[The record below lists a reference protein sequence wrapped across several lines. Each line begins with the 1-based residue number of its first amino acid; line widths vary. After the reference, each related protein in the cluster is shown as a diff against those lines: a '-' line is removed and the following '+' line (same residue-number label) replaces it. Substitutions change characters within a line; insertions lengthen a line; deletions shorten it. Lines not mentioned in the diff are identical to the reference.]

1 LQALSVLIHSLAP
14 LTSPTNES
22 IKMKRTNPKT
32 GLPFKKG
39 DVREDGYVFRQYD
52 KARLKKDNTFV
63 EIWKHPDTIENARIK
78 LNAIARD
85 WYWRNKKR
93 RNKKANEHYANNK
106 GMYNAKTAK
115 YRAEKLNRMLKWGK
129 EKLKPEIEIWYTRA
143 RLATIFMGESYAVD
157 HIVPLQGKNVSG
169 LHVPWNLQ
177 LLTKSENSSKGNRH
191 VC

>member
-1 LQALSVLIHSLAP
+1 
-14 LTSPTNES
+14 
-22 IKMKRTNPKT
+22 MKRPNPKT

-39 DVREDGYVFRQYD
+39 DIREDGFVFRQYD
-52 KARLKKDNTFV
+52 KTRLKKDKTFV
-63 EIWKHPDTIENARIK
+63 EIWKHPDTVEIAKIK
-78 LNAIARD
+78 LNAVARD

-106 GMYNAKTAK
+106 DMYNAKTAK

-129 EKLKPEIEIWYTRA
+129 QKLKTEIEIWYTRA
-143 RLATIFMGESYAVD
+143 KLATIFMEESYAVD

-177 LLTKSENSSKGNRH
+177 LLTKSENSSKGNKH
-191 VC
+191 VEENTAAPVPAGDYS